1 MVDSVTNTTTSS
13 DESPTTQGQETTT
26 LWQVD
31 IFPVAGQPN
40 RLSAEVLD
48 NARDLRVDESLEVI
62 AARGFLIQ
70 GHLNHQDVAR
80 LTSELLVE
88 PVVERCEFALVGS
101 DSLSQP
107 IGNLTN
113 LLNVLPLPG
122 VTDPQAESA
131 LMAMRHLGF
140 PVDVVRTFKKFWTS
154 SLSESDQ
161 NLLHSKILCNDSIEM
176 IVVGKL
182 ELDELQLGQ
191 KYEFSKQ
198 DIPLTDLSDEALMKI
213 SQDWTL
219 SLSLIEMHTIRDHFE
234 KLGRAPTDI
243 ELESIAQTW
252 SEHCSHKTLAGR
264 IAYRDE
270 RGARHRD
277 PDRRR
282 LRPRPPRHLGLW
294 GTQ

>member
-13 DESPTTQGQETTT
+13 DESQATQSQEATT

-48 NARDLRVDESLEVI
+48 NAKDLRVDESLEVI
-62 AARGFLIQ
+62 AAHGFLIQ
-70 GHLNHQDVAR
+70 GPLTHGDMAR

-101 DSLSQP
+101 DSLSKP
-107 IGNLTN
+107 IEKLTN
-113 LLNVLPLPG
+113 LLHVLPLPG

-154 SLSESDQ
+154 TLSENDQ
-161 NLLHSKILCNDSIEM
+161 KLLHSKILCNDSIEM
-176 IVVGKL
+176 IVIGKL

-191 KYEFSKQ
+191 TYEFSKRE
-198 DIPLTDLSDEALMKI
+198 IPPFDS
-213 SQDWTL
+213 
-219 SLSLIEMHTIRDHFE
+219 
-234 KLGRAPTDI
+234 
-243 ELESIAQTW
+243 
-252 SEHCSHKTLAGR
+252 
-264 IAYRDE
+264 
-270 RGARHRD
+270 
-277 PDRRR
+277 
-282 LRPRPPRHLGLW
+282 
-294 GTQ
+294 

>member
-13 DESPTTQGQETTT
+13 DESQTNQNQGTTT

-62 AARGFLIQ
+62 AAHGFLIQ
-70 GHLNHQDVAR
+70 GSLTHEDLAR
-80 LTSELLVE
+80 LTSDLLVE

-101 DSLSQP
+101 ESLSQP
-107 IGNLTN
+107 MGKLTN
-113 LLNVLPLPG
+113 LLHVLPLPG

-154 SLSESDQ
+154 ALSETDQ
-161 NLLHSKILCNDSIEM
+161 NLLHGKILCNDSIEM

-191 KYEFSKQ
+191 AYEFSKR
-198 DIPLTDLSDEALMKI
+198 DIPLTDLPDEALMKI

-219 SLSLIEMHTIRDHFE
+219 SLSL
-234 KLGRAPTDI
+234 
-243 ELESIAQTW
+243 
-252 SEHCSHKTLAGR
+252 
-264 IAYRDE
+264 
-270 RGARHRD
+270 
-277 PDRRR
+277 
-282 LRPRPPRHLGLW
+282 
-294 GTQ
+294 